1 MTKAIFIA
9 GPTASGKSALGLDL
23 AAKHDGVII
32 NADSMQVYRE
42 LRILSARPSEDE
54 ESQAPHR
61 LYGFLPGDQACSVA
75 FWVKH
80 AVECIDMAWASGK
93 MPIVLGGTG
102 LYFKALLDGLAV
114 VPEIEP
120 AIRQDVR
127 AMQNKEGAAA
137 VFKELESLDPVMS
150 ERLHASDSQRT
161 ARALE
166 VIKSTGISL
175 SVWQEKTEPGPMA
188 ALDAEDGIEKIVLN
202 IPREQLYSRCNQRFD
217 WMIENG
223 ALDEVKTLLELG
235 YSEELP
241 VMKSLGVPS
250 IAGFLQGRF
259 SLVDAGLEAK
269 MLTRRFAK
277 RQMTWFRNQFTGWKT
292 LNL

>member
-137 VFKELESLDPVMS
+137 VFQELESLDPVMS
-150 ERLHASDSQRT
+150 ERLHAADSQRT

-217 WMIENG
+217 WMIKNG

-277 RQMTWFRNQFTGWKT
+277 RQMTWFRNQFTDWKT